1 MAQLLTYIGGVFSS
15 PRSTL
20 KKISSHRPLS
30 SAIIVFAFTTF
41 ISSTAGLSTLP
52 QDFPFGV
59 GTFLPV
65 MIIGSLIFG
74 AFGWFFQAAI
84 YHLFAEFL
92 GGKGRALAL
101 FTTLPFTSLPGIIL
115 APLGLIFRSLNLT
128 FLSLPLSLA
137 LLVWVFLL
145 QLWALQAVYE
155 LSGLRAAAAILLPF
169 VAFTVAILL
178 FGITLFTT
186 TLPIIMQSL
195 PTLSISL

>member
-1 MAQLLTYIGGVFSS
+1 M
-15 PRSTL
+15 
-20 KKISSHRPLS
+20 
-30 SAIIVFAFTTF
+30 
-41 ISSTAGLSTLP
+41 
-52 QDFPFGV
+52 
-59 GTFLPV
+59 
-65 MIIGSLIFG
+65 
-74 AFGWFFQAAI
+74 
-84 YHLFAEFL
+84 
-92 GGKGRALAL
+92 
-101 FTTLPFTSLPGIIL
+101 
-115 APLGLIFRSLNLT
+115 GLIFRSLNLT